1 MWNTFPIH
9 TPARKELLWQGT
21 RWVSFMSWKMKN
33 LIRLKPLLLT
43 IVLCFI
49 TFCIIV
55 RDIYPDFS
63 WALVFFLSIRHFK
76 TPYDIK
82 EVLPEHLMYK
92 NTAYVVY
99 FTGERELLTVVSF
112 TLKYWKP
119 WIKDNRYTNIPFWR
133 LIFKL
138 CEVNLIMLQK

>member
-1 MWNTFPIH
+1 M
-9 TPARKELLWQGT
+9 
-21 RWVSFMSWKMKN
+21 
-33 LIRLKPLLLT
+33 
-43 IVLCFI
+43 
-49 TFCIIV
+49 
-55 RDIYPDFS
+55 
-63 WALVFFLSIRHFK
+63 FFLSIRHFK

-119 WIKDNRYTNIPFWR
+119 
-133 LIFKL
+133 
-138 CEVNLIMLQK
+138 